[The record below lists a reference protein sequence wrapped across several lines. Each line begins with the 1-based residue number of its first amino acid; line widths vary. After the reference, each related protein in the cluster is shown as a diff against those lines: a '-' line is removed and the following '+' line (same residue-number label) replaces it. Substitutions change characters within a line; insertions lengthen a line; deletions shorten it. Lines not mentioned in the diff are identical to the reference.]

1 MDVAAHRGNGRRLEG
16 RFMDG
21 YGLRER
27 LLAGPSSV
35 SGCVSGSLELFG

>member
-1 MDVAAHRGNGRRLEG
+1 MLLPIAGTAGDWRVASWMA
-16 RFMDG
+16 MVSV
-21 YGLRER
+21 ER